1 MKKLIT
7 KKDFILVLIVL
18 VVGLAGVILVNSA
31 DKGKTATIKVD
42 GEVVEQIS
50 LDGENRTFTYN
61 DVMICL
67 EDGEIFVKASKCADK
82 VCMRSGKIS
91 KSGEG
96 IICAPNRVSIEID
109 GKNTD
114 LPDAMTG

>member
-7 KKDFILVLIVL
+7 KKDFILVIIVL
-18 VVGLAGVILVNSA
+18 VVGLAGIILVNST
-31 DKGKTATIKVD
+31 DKGKTAIIKVD
-42 GEVVEQIS
+42 GKEFETILLQNDTLIKVNGVEIVVE
-50 LDGENRTFTYN
+50 N
-61 DVMICL
+61 
-67 EDGEIFVKASKCADK
+67 GEIYVADSTCSDK
-82 VCMRSGKIS
+82 VCIRSGRIS

-109 GKNTD
+109 GKSD

>member
-7 KKDFILVLIVL
+7 KKDFILVIVVL
-18 VVGLAGVILVNSA
+18 VIGFAGVILVNST
-31 DKGKTATIKVD
+31 DKGKTAIIKVD
-42 GEVVEQIS
+42 GKEFETILLQNDTLIKVNGVEIVVE
-50 LDGENRTFTYN
+50 N
-61 DVMICL
+61 
-67 EDGEIFVKASKCADK
+67 GEIYVTDSTCSDK
-82 VCMRSGKIS
+82 VCIRSGRVS

-109 GKNTD
+109 GKSD